1 MDYSYIPKNTF
12 ITSYYGIV
20 NHNEIPFISI
30 KMATVK
36 KTQRNK
42 HPENTMPSANVNV
55 TQSESMRF
63 L

>member
-1 MDYSYIPKNTF
+1 MDYSYIPKNIF

-36 KTQRNK
+36 K
-42 HPENTMPSANVNV
+42 NTKKQTS
-55 TQSESMRF
+55 
-63 L
+63 